1 MAFGMFSP
9 DPNDSFKTGEVLGAG
24 AQARAQDF
32 LNNYIETDIVGGAA
46 VNTIGQTRA
55 KEVLRDAQKSAQ
67 STANNASSISGG
79 LDLLGSVGSFG
90 AAGGFGGAGAVGGD
104 GGAAAGLTMPGSKGY
119 DFFKSGTPSFAGDF
133 TYDFGG
139 MASKMGY

>member
-55 KEVLRDAQKSAQ
+55 KELLDDAQQSAKSTTN
-67 STANNASSISGG
+67 TASAISGG
-79 LDLLGSVGSFG
+79 LDFLGGMGSFG
-90 AAGGFGGAGAVGGD
+90 AAGGFGN
-104 GGAAAGLTMPGSKGY
+104 
-119 DFFKSGTPSFAGDF
+119 
-133 TYDFGG
+133 FGG
-139 MASKMGY
+139 GTTSTSGIGSGVGQASLTPGVDTRSTFSNRINPIAGFGGVMNA